1 MERPQNELERFTLR
15 KIIKDVLYV
24 LNLEQGMGYT
34 LKRLFLAPG
43 PTIQEYLFEDR
54 SRLTRPFQ
62 LIVLLVAVAT
72 FLTLLVLPDMD
83 ELMEELHKTEGWEDF
98 TPAVQE
104 SMEWFTTNMKQ
115 YFNVFFLAGIPFISL
130 ATFLIFRQPKYHYAE
145 HLVINTYLSC
155 PQTLFFILYVPFIK
169 ASGFFAVFQIIP
181 VVVYSIYAYKQL
193 FKESLWNVIW
203 KSTLCFLLY
212 QFIFG
217 LVMMLLFGILVF
229 LKS

>member
-1 MERPQNELERFTLR
+1 MERPQKELERFTLQ
-15 KIIKDVLYV
+15 KIIKDILYV

-34 LKRLFLAPG
+34 IKQLLIAPG
-43 PTIQEYLFEDR
+43 ATIQEYLFEDR
-54 SRLTRPFQ
+54 NRLTRPFQ
-62 LIVLLVAVAT
+62 LIVLLVAIAT

-83 ELMEELHKTEGWEDF
+83 ELIEELHKTEGWDNF

-104 SMEWFTTNMKQ
+104 SMEWFTKNMKQ

-130 ATFLIFRQPKYHYAE
+130 ATFLIFRKSKYYYAE
-145 HLVINTYLSC
+145 HLIINTYLSS
-155 PQTLFFILYVPFIK
+155 PQTLFFILYVPFLK
-169 ASGFFAVFQIIP
+169 ASGFFAIFQIIP
-181 VVVYSIYAYKQL
+181 VVVYSIYAYRQV
-193 FKESLWNVIW
+193 FKESLWDTIW

-217 LVMMLLFGILVF
+217 LAMMLVFGILVL

>member
-1 MERPQNELERFTLR
+1 M
-15 KIIKDVLYV
+15 

-34 LKRLFLAPG
+34 IKQLLIAPG
-43 PTIQEYLFEDR
+43 ATIQEYLFEDR
-54 SRLTRPFQ
+54 NRLTRPFQ
-62 LIVLLVAVAT
+62 LIVLLVAIAT

-83 ELMEELHKTEGWEDF
+83 ELIEELHKTEGWDNF

-104 SMEWFTTNMKQ
+104 SMEWFTKNMKQ

-130 ATFLIFRQPKYHYAE
+130 ATFLIFRKSKYYYAE
-145 HLVINTYLSC
+145 HLIINTYLSS
-155 PQTLFFILYVPFIK
+155 PQTLFFILYVPFLK
-169 ASGFFAVFQIIP
+169 ASGFFAIFQIIP
-181 VVVYSIYAYKQL
+181 VVVYSIYAYRQV
-193 FKESLWNVIW
+193 FKESLWDTIW

-217 LVMMLLFGILVF
+217 LAMMLVFGILVL